1 MFPDRIPVRYQNVSV
16 PVNPLG
22 SWPLNKMFQNTADS
36 IPILFQYL
44 MCVCA
49 AGVAEA
55 ATYPLDLTK
64 TRYSIVPVPH
74 TRFEPSPCIFFLAH
88 VFGWKKTMVQ

>member
-1 MFPDRIPVRYQNVSV
+1 MCG
-16 PVNPLG
+16 L
-22 SWPLNKMFQNTADS
+22 
-36 IPILFQYL
+36 YL

-64 TRYSIVPVPH
+64 TRYLHTVHSEGTGIWKLSFVNLLLLRFLIVAL
-74 TRFEPSPCIFFLAH
+74 IFKGAQ
-88 VFGWKKTMVQ
+88 V

>member
-1 MFPDRIPVRYQNVSV
+1 
-16 PVNPLG
+16 
-22 SWPLNKMFQNTADS
+22 
-36 IPILFQYL
+36 

-64 TRYSIVPVPH
+64 TRYGTMYGQHLMCVCAGVVAEAATYPLDLTK
-74 TRFEPSPCIFFLAH
+74 TRY
-88 VFGWKKTMVQ
+88 GTMCGRVT

>member
-1 MFPDRIPVRYQNVSV
+1 
-16 PVNPLG
+16 
-22 SWPLNKMFQNTADS
+22 
-36 IPILFQYL
+36 

-64 TRYSIVPVPH
+64 TRYGTMCGQYLMHVCAAKVAEAATYPLDLTKTRYRVPCVGS
-74 TRFEPSPCIFFLAH
+74 T
-88 VFGWKKTMVQ
+88 